1 MFISQSTPPKLP
13 IARNETVGVY
23 CEVAGIAGYSSTR
36 DTSTTACTHRATA
49 TKCGKAALKT

>member
-23 CEVAGIAGYSSTR
+23 CEVAGIA
-36 DTSTTACTHRATA
+36 ARATLA
-49 TKCGKAALKT
+49 PQPVPTEPPQQNVAKLL